1 MPWLY
6 RNHNDKSNTWITVKY
21 FVIRDFD
28 VAWSLDRAL
37 FLSPDD
43 DGENDDDTNEDDED
57 GWSKVKVDILHEKID
72 KSSSFYVWIMNGIDI
87 FISYD
92 TEIYFE
98 GRCHWLNLNVVVWL
112 FVSSWCPHD

>member
-1 MPWLY
+1 MESALPWLY
-6 RNHNDKSNTWITVKY
+6 RNQCDESNTWITVKY

-28 VAWSLDRAL
+28 VAWSLDGAL

-72 KSSSFYVWIMNGIDI
+72 KSSSFY
-87 FISYD
+87 
-92 TEIYFE
+92 E
-98 GRCHWLNLNVVVWL
+98 
-112 FVSSWCPHD
+112 